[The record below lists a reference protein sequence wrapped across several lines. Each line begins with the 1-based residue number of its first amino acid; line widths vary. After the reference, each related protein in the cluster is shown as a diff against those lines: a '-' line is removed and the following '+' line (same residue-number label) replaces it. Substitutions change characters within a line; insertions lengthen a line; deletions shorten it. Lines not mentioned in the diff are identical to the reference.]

1 MNKYKLMEE
10 IEKLTLDEQ
19 RDLSHWL
26 LELIMEKLE
35 NNVMQSIRR
44 IGT

>member
-1 MNKYKLMEE
+1 MNKYKIMEE
-10 IEKLTLDEQ
+10 IEKLTLIEQ
-19 RDLSHWL
+19 SDLSHWL
-26 LELIMEKLE
+26 MDLVMDKLE